1 MNAQE
6 NKQLVMQGYQL
17 FQSGD
22 IRKLMDLYH
31 DDAEWISPDSEYTP
45 YAGSYH
51 GKQGIG
57 QFFAKLDAS
66 VQTVYFQARQF
77 IAEGDTV
84 VVTGDATWIAK
95 PTGRR
100 FDNPWVHVF
109 TMRDGKV
116 SRFRAYHDTAPG
128 DRAFHPELASTTTSM
143 PLHH

>member
-6 NKQLVMQGYQL
+6 NKQLVMQGYRL

-31 DDAEWISPDSEYTP
+31 DDADWISPDSEYTP

-57 QFFAKLDAS
+57 QFFAKLDAA
-66 VQTVYFQARQF
+66 VQPVLFEARQF

-95 PTGRR
+95 STGRR

-116 SRFRAYHDTAPG
+116 ARFQAYHDTAPG
-128 DRAFHPELASTTTSM
+128 DRAFHPELAATAAAV